1 MKKILLSAV
10 MLFVC
15 SIAAFAQIPNGS
27 FETWNVVNNDT
38 VMGDGWNGNNFRV
51 YQSIS
56 INTQQGAVVRNAN
69 AGTYFVG
76 VFHAPDP
83 NNAGQY
89 FLGNFGGGFA
99 FTQRPVSFTFS
110 AMYFPQIQGEGL
122 AIVITTK
129 KNNGDTVSQTL
140 GTLGQSTAAN
150 WTDLSLNLNYRQN
163 VTGNPDSCFINF
175 ILLPTQTSQISPN
188 TALFV
193 DNLRFNSFGVS
204 VEETMENYGKVG
216 KVNVYPN
223 PTAGNT
229 SISYNLP
236 VAQEVAVKLFD
247 ISGREVMN
255 IFEGMQEA
263 GEQTV
268 KFNAENLAEGVYFY
282 QLQAGSVLKTDKI
295 VVKK

>member
-15 SIAAFAQIPNGS
+15 SIAALAQIPNNS
-27 FETWNVVNNDT
+27 FETWNVAGNDT

-51 YQSIS
+51 FQSIT
-56 INTQQGAVVRNAN
+56 INTQQGAVTRNAS
-69 AGTYFVG
+69 AGQYFVG

-89 FLGNFGGGFA
+89 FLGNYGNAFA

-129 KNNGDTVSQTL
+129 KNNGDTVSQTV
-140 GTLGQSTAAN
+140 GTLGQGTAAN
-150 WTDLSLNLNYRQN
+150 WTDLSLNVAYRQN

-175 ILLPTQTSQISPN
+175 ILLPTQTSQLSPN